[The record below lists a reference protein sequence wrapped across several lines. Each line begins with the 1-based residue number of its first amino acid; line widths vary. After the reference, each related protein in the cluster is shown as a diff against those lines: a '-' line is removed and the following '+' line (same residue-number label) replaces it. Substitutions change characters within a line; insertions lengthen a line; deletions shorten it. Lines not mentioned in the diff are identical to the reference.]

1 MEALY
6 EELAPIEFSEAE
18 RRCAAVMC
26 LVNNSGDIT
35 NREIQNAT
43 GITMK
48 TIQRTAPGSGNRAG
62 KSEIRKIPDI
72 RRISGRYPEFSGF
85 LIFRPSRTGRVQK
98 CLYVR
103 AVRRQV
109 DHQQNWQS
117 SEISQIFKA
126 KQQYWM
132 NTLYTVPD
140 LSLRARMACQG
151 ARSAQLSFPFLICII
166 RIIFLQKSTP
176 FLVNIV
182 PLKRIAYL

>member
-1 MEALY
+1 MEDLY

-72 RRISGRYPEFSGF
+72 RNFPDIRRISGGYPADIQRGDF
-85 LIFRPSRTGRVQK
+85 
-98 CLYVR
+98 
-103 AVRRQV
+103 
-109 DHQQNWQS
+109 
-117 SEISQIFKA
+117 
-126 KQQYWM
+126 
-132 NTLYTVPD
+132 
-140 LSLRARMACQG
+140 
-151 ARSAQLSFPFLICII
+151 
-166 RIIFLQKSTP
+166 
-176 FLVNIV
+176 
-182 PLKRIAYL
+182 

>member
-72 RRISGRYPEFSGF
+72 RQISGIFRISGGFPADIRRISGGYPADFRRISGGYPAD
-85 LIFRPSRTGRVQK
+85 I
-98 CLYVR
+98 
-103 AVRRQV
+103 RRG
-109 DHQQNWQS
+109 D
-117 SEISQIFKA
+117 F
-126 KQQYWM
+126 
-132 NTLYTVPD
+132 
-140 LSLRARMACQG
+140 
-151 ARSAQLSFPFLICII
+151 
-166 RIIFLQKSTP
+166 
-176 FLVNIV
+176 
-182 PLKRIAYL
+182 

>member
-72 RRISGRYPEFSGF
+72 RRISGG
-85 LIFRPSRTGRVQK
+85 G
-98 CLYVR
+98 
-103 AVRRQV
+103 
-109 DHQQNWQS
+109 
-117 SEISQIFKA
+117 ISNFPA
-126 KQQYWM
+126 LS
-132 NTLYTVPD
+132 TLPCVP
-140 LSLRARMACQG
+140 QG
-151 ARSAQLSFPFLICII
+151 LGMD
-166 RIIFLQKSTP
+166 
-176 FLVNIV
+176 
-182 PLKRIAYL
+182 